1 MNDGFYTVDNVFT
14 EEKRQQLINDFKP
27 FLVDGKR
34 RSLDYNSNNY
44 DANRYQEG
52 FEWFKVSHPT
62 IHLVPQFKESHQH
75 LMDVIKKECGLDLEV
90 GKSWVNLSKGKRKKV
105 EYHTHY
111 TNEFPSRPDFSC
123 VYYLKIPFPFFSNGT
138 LFKDYGLVKAK
149 QNSLML
155 FNPALE
161 HSTPSSPF
169 PFERYVWAMDLNI
182 KKDLVN
188 GSNE

>member
-1 MNDGFYTVDNVFT
+1 MNDGFYKIDNVFT
-14 EEKRQQLINDFKP
+14 EEQRQQLINDFKP

-75 LMDVIKKECGLDLEV
+75 LMDVIKKECGLDLEID
-90 GKSWVNLSKGKRKKV
+90 KSWVNLSKGIRKKKV
-105 EYHTHY
+105 EYHTH
-111 TNEFPSRPDFSC
+111 PCGPDFSC

-149 QNSLML
+149 ENSML
-155 FNPALE
+155 LFPSHLDHA
-161 HSTPSSPF
+161 TPSSPLRF
-169 PFERYVWAMDLNI
+169 KRQTWAINLNRR
-182 KKDLVN
+182 
-188 GSNE
+188 